1 VLLVLL
7 LISTLPVVEEAEMGV
22 RPLQAIRIAGR
33 QGVGLDLNGRGGH
46 NNASRPLIR
55 TVAVIPEPLGMDPS
69 RLHGLHVHA
78 GIVHQERAILGHFR
92 LTDLVLGN
100 HYQFLNVG
108 WVELELQTLVLALSV
123 VLVEVLGWTS
133 LVFY

>member
-1 VLLVLL
+1 
-7 LISTLPVVEEAEMGV
+7 
-22 RPLQAIRIAGR
+22 
-33 QGVGLDLNGRGGH
+33 
-46 NNASRPLIR
+46 
-55 TVAVIPEPLGMDPS
+55 MDPS
-69 RLHGLHVHA
+69 RLHSLHMHA
-78 GIVHQERAILGHFR
+78 GIVHQERAILWHFC